1 MFRWLLFLMLLSA
14 LWRPVRAQAQL
25 AATCQSEMLVGD
37 APSGCGGGPGNQVID
52 SLVPQQRQAIQ
63 QQIQQKLWLLA
74 LQLKLPRAR
83 PQAVTLGWPLR
94 PAHTLDDLD
103 YHGVSNFVDL
113 DPAFPNSL
121 KDYSCGQRTYDSNNG
136 YNHSGT
142 DFFLYPF
149 SWRKMDNNEVAV
161 VAASDGM
168 IVDKQDGNDDRS
180 CAMSDLPWNAV
191 YVRHEDGTIA
201 WYGHLKKH
209 SLTSKNIGDPV
220 EAGEYLGLVG
230 SSGSSTGPHLHFE
243 LHSVDDAIIDP
254 FQGQCNDQ
262 PSLWSE
268 QRPYYD
274 SKINLLT
281 TGDAEPFTP
290 PCSLPEEPHIQDS
303 FEPGSTIYF
312 TTYYHDHLDSQ
323 TSQYTIYRPDGSI
336 YRQWQHSSDQPYYDS
351 SYWFWIWQFASDE
364 PVGTW
369 RFEEQYIGN
378 LYTAYFNIGAPTTI
392 QIASPNG
399 GEQLTAS
406 SMQTITWNDNLGGN
420 VRLELY
426 RDQSYFATIAQ
437 SAPSTGEYAWLLPS
451 NTPAAENYQIRIT
464 NTANP
469 TLYDESDASFQ
480 VLEPIVED
488 TEKVFLPLI
497 TR

>member
-1 MFRWLLFLMLLSA
+1 MFRWFLLATFLTA
-14 LWRPVRAQAQL
+14 LWLPVHVKAQSAVS
-25 AATCQSEMLVGD
+25 CQAEVLVGS
-37 APSGCGGGPGNQVID
+37 APVGCGGGAGNQVMD
-52 SLVPQQRQAIQ
+52 SITVQQRKGIQ
-63 QQIQQKLWLLA
+63 QRIQQNLWMLA
-74 LQLKLPRAR
+74 LQMKLPRAR

-94 PAHTLDDLD
+94 AAHTVDDLD

-121 KDYSCGQRTYDSNNG
+121 KDYSCGQRTYDLAAG

-149 SWRKMDNNEVAV
+149 SWSKMDNDEVTV
-161 VAASDGM
+161 VAASAGV

-191 YVRHEDGTIA
+191 YVRHEDGSIA
-201 WYGHLKKH
+201 WYGHLKKQ
-209 SLTSKNIGDPV
+209 SLISKNIGDSV

-243 LHSVDDAIIDP
+243 LHDTEDALIDP

-274 SKINLLT
+274 SKINKLT
-281 TGDAEPFTP
+281 TGDAEPVTP

-303 FEPGSTIYF
+303 FDSGATIYF
-312 TTYYHDHLDSQ
+312 TTYYHDQLDSQ
-323 TSQYTIYRPDGSI
+323 SSQYTIYRPDGSI
-336 YRQWQHSSDQPYYDS
+336 YRQWQHSSDEAYYDS
-351 SYWFWIWQFASDE
+351 SYWFWIWEFANDE
-364 PVGTW
+364 PTGTW
-369 RFEEQYIGN
+369 RFEVQYIDK
-378 LYTAYFNIGAPTTI
+378 LYTTYFNIGAPTTI
-392 QIASPNG
+392 QLSSPNG
-399 GEQLTAS
+399 GEQLSAG
-406 SMQTITWNDNLGGN
+406 SMQTITWDDNLGGN

-426 RDQSYFATIAQ
+426 RDQGYYATIAQ
-437 SAPSTGEYAWLLPS
+437 SAPSTGEYSWQLPS
-451 NTPAAENYQIRIT
+451 DILAGENYQIRIT

-480 VLEPIVED
+480 VLEPVAADE
-488 TEKVFLPLI
+488 ERVFLPII
-497 TR
+497 TN